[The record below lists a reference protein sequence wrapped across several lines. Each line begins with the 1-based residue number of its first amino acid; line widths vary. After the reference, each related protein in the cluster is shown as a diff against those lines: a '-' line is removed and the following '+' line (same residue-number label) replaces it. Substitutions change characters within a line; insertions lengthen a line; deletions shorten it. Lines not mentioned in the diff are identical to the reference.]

1 LKKKK
6 FIKLLKKNWSNLFK
20 KNFLNS
26 LYIIALGAISSYS
39 LPPYNYFIINFIT
52 FSLFFIFIFNKKK
65 RTPNNKSFFKY
76 GWYFGFGYFLFSL
89 YWVVIS
95 LTFDQNFKFLIP
107 VAIILLPA
115 FLGIFYGLITY
126 LFSIFYSKNVASS
139 FFIFSILFGTIE
151 FIRGS
156 ILTGFPWNLISF
168 SFSSSIYFIQI
179 LSTIGT
185 YSFNLICISLFTIP
199 ALFILRNSRRE
210 ILVCLFFILLSVASL
225 IFGYIKN
232 DNFNS
237 IESVKNPYIIK
248 AISPNISLDRFY
260 SKQDELKIINELI
273 ELSTSTKTQP
283 TIFLWPEGIIPDSYL
298 RDMSIYKKIFL
309 NNFGEDDLIIM
320 GLNSI
325 ETKNDKNLFFN
336 SMAIF
341 NNKLDLIAK
350 YNKINLVPFGEFTP
364 FESILSL
371 IGFKTVTNS
380 YQSFS
385 SGETR
390 IPLNV
395 KNSKIDLN
403 LLPLICYEIIYS
415 GKLSRDYNF
424 DYIINISEDG
434 WFGNSIGPEQHFAHS
449 IFRSIENGKYLIR
462 STNNGISAIINPL
475 GIIEQQVEFG
485 TTGYVELSEIKL
497 VKSTLFMIYGNKIF
511 LILILIYIFLI
522 FSFNKLKH
530 EQFKKFFIH

>member
-1 LKKKK
+1 LKKK
-6 FIKLLKKNWSNLFK
+6 LLNLFK
-20 KNFLNS
+20 NSFLS
-26 LYIIALGAISSYS
+26 FLYIFSLGAISSYS

-65 RTPNNKSFFKY
+65 ETFNNKSFFKY

-95 LTFDQNFKFLIP
+95 LTFDQSFKFLIP
-107 VAIILLPA
+107 IAIILLPA
-115 FLGIFYGLITY
+115 FLAIFYGLVTY
-126 LFSIFYSKNVASS
+126 LFSILYSKNVVSS
-139 FFIFSILFGTIE
+139 FFIFSILFGLIE

-168 SFSSSIYFIQI
+168 SFSNNIYFIQI
-179 LSTIGT
+179 LSIIGT
-185 YSFNLICISLFTIP
+185 YSFNLICISLFTAP
-199 ALFILRNSRRE
+199 ALFILRNSRAE
-210 ILVCLFFILLSVASL
+210 IMVCLSFIFLSVALL

-232 DNFNS
+232 ENFNS
-237 IESVKNPYIIK
+237 LESVKNSYSIK

-273 ELSTSTKTQP
+273 ELSAPTKIDP
-283 TIFLWPEGIIPDSYL
+283 TIFVWPEGIIPDSYL
-298 RDMSIYKKIFL
+298 RDMSIYKNLFI
-309 NNFGEDDLIIM
+309 NNFGKHDLIIM

-341 NNKLDLIAK
+341 NHKLELIAN
-350 YNKINLVPFGEFTP
+350 YNKVNLVPFGEFIP
-364 FESILSL
+364 FESILGI
-371 IGFKTVTNS
+371 IGLKTVTNN
-380 YQSFS
+380 YQSYS

-390 IPLNV
+390 IPLNI

-415 GKLSRDYNF
+415 GKLFRNNNF

-434 WFGNSIGPEQHFAHS
+434 WFGNSIGPIQHFSHS
-449 IFRSIENGKYLIR
+449 IFRSIENGKYIIR
-462 STNNGISAIINPL
+462 SSNNGISAIINPI
-475 GIIEQQVEFG
+475 GIVEQEVEFG
-485 TTGYVELSEIKL
+485 SIGYVKLSESKL
-497 VKSTLFMIYGNKIF
+497 VKSTPFMLYGNKIF
-511 LILILIYIFLI
+511 SMLILLYIFLI
-522 FSFNKLKH
+522 FSFNRLIN
-530 EQFKKFFIH
+530 E

>member
-1 LKKKK
+1 L
-6 FIKLLKKNWSNLFK
+6 SNLLK

-26 LYIIALGAISSYS
+26 LYIVSLGAISSYS

-65 RTPNNKSFFKY
+65 RTSNNKSFFKY

-95 LTFDQNFKFLIP
+95 LTFDQSFKFLIP
-107 VAIILLPA
+107 VAIVLFPT
-115 FLGIFYGLITY
+115 FLAIFYGLITY
-126 LFSIFYSKNVASS
+126 LFSIFYSRSVVSS

-151 FIRGS
+151 FVRGS

-179 LSTIGT
+179 LSIIGT
-185 YSFNLICISLFTIP
+185 YSFNLICISLFTAP
-199 ALFILRNSRRE
+199 ALFILRKSRIE
-210 ILVCLFFILLSVASL
+210 IVVCFFFILVSATFL
-225 IFGYIKN
+225 IFGKIKDNSFNSLESIKN
-232 DNFNS
+232 S
-237 IESVKNPYIIK
+237 YTIK

-273 ELSTSTKTQP
+273 ELSAPTKKKP

-298 RDMSIYKKIFL
+298 RDMGTYKNLFA
-309 NNFGEDDLIIM
+309 NNFGENDLIVM
-320 GLNSI
+320 GLNSMEI
-325 ETKNDKNLFFN
+325 KNEKNLFFN

-341 NNKLDLIAK
+341 NNKLDLIAN
-350 YNKINLVPFGEFTP
+350 YNKVNLVPFGEFTP
-364 FESILSL
+364 FGSILSL
-371 IGFKTVTNS
+371 IGLKTVTNS

-385 SGETR
+385 RGEAR

-395 KNSKIDLN
+395 KNSKINLN

-415 GKLSRDYNF
+415 GKLSRDNNF

-434 WFGNSIGPEQHFAHS
+434 WFGNSIGPKQHFSHS
-449 IFRSIENGKYLIR
+449 IFRSIESGKYIIR
-462 STNNGISAIINPL
+462 SANNGISAIINPI
-475 GIIEQQVEFG
+475 GIVEQEVKFG
-485 TTGYVELSEIKL
+485 SRGYVELSESKL
-497 VKSTLFMIYGNKIF
+497 VKSTTFMLYGNKIL

-522 FSFNKLKH
+522 FSFNRLKH
-530 EQFKKFFIH
+530 E